1 MRKVS
6 HIYFELTGYDKFI
19 IKYNK
24 DKPAISVPIGTE
36 QTFRK
41 EDNNYIF
48 QFMDDQ
54 DRSWSIVIDSS
65 GNKITSFGKY
75 GITNTVDVE
84 PENMKLLIEYFY
96 DVNVADWF

>member
-1 MRKVS
+1 MNKVKY
-6 HIYFELTGYDKFI
+6 IYFELTDNNKFI

-24 DKPAISVPIGTE
+24 DKPAISISSGIE
-36 QTFRK
+36 QTFTK
-41 EDNNYIF
+41 ENNNYIF

-54 DRSWSIVIDSS
+54 RRSWSIVIDSI
-65 GNKITSFGKY
+65 GNKISNIGKY
-75 GITNTVDVE
+75 GITKTVDVE